1 VAQHG
6 GADSRKKVKMIQ
18 QILDYINLAI
28 NNARESLVATVI
40 SLLVSFVLGF
50 LIYYVYTKSFKG
62 VVFNHGFSVSLAL
75 MTILTAVITTA
86 VSSNIALS
94 LGMLGSL
101 SIVRYRAAVKEPM
114 DLLFLFWAITIG
126 ITSGAKMYVLAVL
139 TMILMILMIIFIST
153 YTPISKMYI
162 MLLHY
167 TGGDIDS
174 ELRRILHERHYQIK
188 SKTIRTKD
196 VELAAEIRI
205 NNNNL
210 SFLDKVKELPSV
222 SDVTL
227 VEYTGNYNG

>member
-1 VAQHG
+1 
-6 GADSRKKVKMIQ
+6 MIQ
-18 QILDYINLAI
+18 QIIDYINLAI
-28 NNARESLVATVI
+28 SNARDSLIATVI
-40 SLLVSFVLGF
+40 SLLVAFVLGF
-50 LIYYVYTKSFKG
+50 VIYYVYTKSFKG
-62 VVFNHGFSVSLAL
+62 VVYNHGFSVSLAL

-114 DLLFLFWAITIG
+114 DLLFLFWAVTIG
-126 ITSGAKMYVLAVL
+126 ITVGAKMYVLAVL
-139 TMILMILMIIFIST
+139 TVIVVILMILFISK

-167 TGGDIDS
+167 TGEDIDS
-174 ELRRILHERHYQIK
+174 ELSRIFRGRHYQIK
-188 SKTIRTKD
+188 SKTVRTNG

-205 NNNNL
+205 NNDNL